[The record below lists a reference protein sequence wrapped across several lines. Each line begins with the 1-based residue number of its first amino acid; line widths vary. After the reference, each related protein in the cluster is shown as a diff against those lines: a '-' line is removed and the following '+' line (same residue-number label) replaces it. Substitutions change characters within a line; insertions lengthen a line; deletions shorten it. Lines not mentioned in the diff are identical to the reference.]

1 MSNFVNESSVR
12 SLDYSASAELVAE
25 ILDERF
31 SCDIVE
37 FNFRLVTSKRQLHPI
52 VRIVLRFYLVE
63 DPDQYIIYRGD
74 SDVYED
80 TFAELIRF
88 ASMDRVE
95 TNTRDEAMLR
105 EMIDAFDDSK
115 FEVKISM
122 K

>member
-1 MSNFVNESSVR
+1 MANFVNESSVC

-31 SCDIVE
+31 ACDVLE

-52 VRIVLRFYLVE
+52 VRIVLRFYIA
-63 DPDQYIIYRGD
+63 DDSDQYIIYRGD

-80 TFAELIRF
+80 IFVELIRF
-88 ASMDRVE
+88 ASMHRVE
-95 TNTRDEAMLR
+95 TNVKDEVMLR
-105 EMIDAFDDSK
+105 EMIKAFDDSK

>member
-1 MSNFVNESSVR
+1 MANFVNESSVC

-31 SCDIVE
+31 ACDVLE

-52 VRIVLRFYLVE
+52 VRIVLRFYIA
-63 DPDQYIIYRGD
+63 DDSDQYIIYRGD

-80 TFAELIRF
+80 TFVELIRF
-88 ASMDRVE
+88 ASMHRVE
-95 TNTRDEAMLR
+95 TNVKDEVMLR
-105 EMIDAFDDSK
+105 EMIKDFDDSK

>member
-1 MSNFVNESSVR
+1 MPNFVNESSVCA
-12 SLDYSASAELVAE
+12 LNYSASAELSAE

-31 SCDIVE
+31 ACEIED
-37 FNFRLVTSKRQLHPI
+37 FDFRLVTSKRQLHPI
-52 VRIVLRFYLVE
+52 VRIVLRFYLV
-63 DPDQYIIYRGD
+63 DDIDQYIIYRGD

-88 ASMDRVE
+88 GAMDRVE
-95 TNTRDEAMLR
+95 TNVKDENLFR
-105 EMIDAFDDSK
+105 EMIKAFRETK

>member
-1 MSNFVNESSVR
+1 MANFVNESSVCA
-12 SLDYSASAELVAE
+12 LNYSANAELSAE

-31 SCDIVE
+31 ACEIED
-37 FNFRLVTSKRQLHPI
+37 FDFRLVTSKRQLHPI
-52 VRIVLRFYLVE
+52 VRIVLRFYLV
-63 DPDQYIIYRGD
+63 DDIDQYIIYRGD

-88 ASMDRVE
+88 GAMDRIE
-95 TNTRDEAMLR
+95 TNVKDENLFR
-105 EMIDAFDDSK
+105 EMINAFDDSK

>member
-1 MSNFVNESSVR
+1 MANFVNESSVC

-31 SCDIVE
+31 ACDVVE
-37 FNFRLVTSKRQLHPI
+37 FNFRLATSKRQLHPI
-52 VRIVLRFYLVE
+52 IRIVLRFYLAD

-80 TFAELIRF
+80 TFVELIRF

-105 EMIDAFDDSK
+105 EMIDTFDDSK

>member
-1 MSNFVNESSVR
+1 MSNFVNESSVC
-12 SLDYSASAELVAE
+12 SLNYSASAELSAE

-31 SCDIVE
+31 ACDIVE
-37 FNFRLVTSKRQLHPI
+37 FNFGLTTSKRQLHPI
-52 VRIVLRFYLVE
+52 VRIVLKFYLVD

-88 ASMDRVE
+88 ATMDRIE
-95 TNTRDEAMLR
+95 TNVKDESLLR
-105 EMIDAFDDSK
+105 EMINAFDDSR